1 MNKSIN
7 GNKKNISVVIIFIL
21 AIIVSLACII
31 YFSQNVKASWKEDEN
46 GKTYILDNGEKAVGF
61 QEIDDLLYYFDEDGY
76 LETGKLYF
84 EDEDVYYYADEN
96 GVIQTGVIEYDGGIY
111 ITDDS
116 GKIQTGFVQ
125 MDGKT
130 YYFNSRAEQLFDWF
144 KLGDDWYYA
153 DEEGVIQTGFLTLNG
168 YRYYL
173 DTEGKRVSD
182 TVMEIDG
189 VTYIFSSD
197 GSIDE
202 NATLLYPIYHYISEQ
217 RKVMGMNDI
226 IMDNKV
232 QACALIRATGLAES
246 FADNT
251 DDQIENML
259 KNRGIKSNGGYEF
272 SYGGIVG
279 YDIDKLMVNLG
290 QDDRFKSAL
299 NDPEINVSGI
309 GMYTEDDKNYFDII
323 LVSKQ

>member
-1 MNKSIN
+1 MNKLIN
-7 GNKKNISVVIIFIL
+7 YDKKNISLIIIMIL
-21 AIIVSLACII
+21 DIIVSFTCII
-31 YFSQNVKASWKEDEN
+31 YFSQNVKASWEEDEN
-46 GKTYILDNGEKAVGF
+46 GKTYLLDDGKKAVGF
-61 QEIDDLLYYFDEDGY
+61 QEIDDLIYYFDEDGY
-76 LETGKLYF
+76 LKTGKLYF

-96 GVIQTGVIEYDGGIY
+96 GVIQIGVVEYDGGIY

-116 GKIQTGFVQ
+116 GKIKTGFVQ

-153 DEEGVIQTGFLTLNG
+153 DEEGVIQTGFITLDG
-168 YRYYL
+168 YRYYM
-173 DTEGKRVSD
+173 DEEGKRVSD

-197 GSIDE
+197 GSVDE
-202 NATLLYPIYHYISEQ
+202 NATLLYPIYRYISEQ
-217 RKVMGMNDI
+217 RTVLGMNDI

-232 QACALIRATGLAES
+232 QACALVRATGLAES
-246 FADNT
+246 FDDNKG
-251 DDQIENML
+251 DQIENML
-259 KNRGIKSNGGYEF
+259 KNRGIKSSGGYEF
-272 SYGGIVG
+272 SYGGIPG
-279 YDIDKLMVNLG
+279 YDIDRLLVNLG
-290 QDDRFKSAL
+290 QDDRFISAL

-309 GMYTEDDKNYFDII
+309 GMYTEDYKNYFDII